1 MCIRDSAYITQVIT
15 PKAITATETNID
27 WQRLDVGLTTSVG
40 ITSHLYLFGFNTKD
54 NIPPVVI
61 QGYRV
66 GAQTNDSISVNFA
79 SVNDGSSVTGY
90 ATSTASVL
98 MVDNEISTTGITSAL
113 GTTSSIK
120 KYTVQSGPTSNILTI
135 GTHELLTGEKIR
147 VISDDGDLPE
157 NLTENTVYFA
167 IKQSST
173 QIKIASSKTNATL
186 GTAIVIYGGTKL
198 QIESRVSDKDSG
210 EIGSPIQFDPAN
222 SNWYIHAAT
231 NNDIYTTLN
240 TLGVGNLGNN
250 TPVSFIK
257 RIADERSLDEKV
269 YKLRVVV
276 PKELE
281 NAKNPEEGFIIQE
294 SSSTN
299 VRNVGDFTRTSIT
312 ESDYD
317 FNRNPRF
324 ISTCSASGTAIT
336 VIADVPHNLKA
347 GERIFVRNV
356 TDNSGTATGV
366 FNKGYNGSFLVS
378 TVVDDKT
385 FTYPTT
391 DTAGVT
397 HTVGNFTNDI
407 STRSTTLPRFERNN
421 LQSNFYIYRN
431 ETISSYIKDVQDG
444 IYHLFVLHADNAIPT
459 EFTGVKYGQNVVD
472 LYPQL
477 DRDNNH
483 SNPPASVSFGKRA
496 PIGDVS
502 TNDLRKSITRETTDK
517 LVKDFGYAKI
527 ISGISTGGA
536 MGVGHTTL
544 TFDRPHGFG
553 SIVTVSSIVGGS
565 SLTNGVY
572 HNVKLLN
579 EGTTTWDGATAKVT
593 VASNSV
599 TGVEII
605 EGGSGYISETLDI
618 DNSFTGGTGAK
629 VVVAI
634 SGISTNI
641 GDSLQITGVGTV
653 TDNVV
658 AISSITSST
667 SVAIAVTTGDPDI
680 ITGQFAINQGPKA
693 TIASVSTLDSA
704 TGISTFTFT
713 KSHGFVA
720 GSPFR
725 ILDNSNNKLGD
736 FFVKTVVGVN
746 TFSATTTVQL
756 ASPTTVLP
764 NGMAPATLTSDKED
778 ENIGS
783 RGLTFYDN
791 ETFNLGANV
800 TTGTSVEI
808 SLPNAGIGTTSR
820 FGLGSYIQV
829 GDEIMRVKS
838 ATTSGS
844 GNNELTVIRGSL
856 GTIQE
861 SHSSGEQ
868 VKKIKPIPIEFR
880 RPSIIRAS
888 GHTFEYL
895 GFGPGNYSTA
905 LPQVQVRTLTERE
918 EFLTQSQ
925 ERSCGTVVYTGMNNR
940 GDFFIGNKRVSSATG
955 QERTFDAPIPTVTGE
970 AVSYTHLTLPTNRE
984 V

>member
-1 MCIRDSAYITQVIT
+1 
-15 PKAITATETNID
+15 
-27 WQRLDVGLTTSVG
+27 
-40 ITSHLYLFGFNTKD
+40 
-54 NIPPVVI
+54 
-61 QGYRV
+61 
-66 GAQTNDSISVNFA
+66 
-79 SVNDGSSVTGY
+79 
-90 ATSTASVL
+90 

-431 ETISSYIKDVQDG
+431 EAISSYIKDVQDG

-472 LYPQL
+472 LL
-477 DRDNNH
+477 
-483 SNPPASVSFGKRA
+483 
-496 PIGDVS
+496 
-502 TNDLRKSITRETTDK
+502 
-517 LVKDFGYAKI
+517 
-527 ISGISTGGA
+527 
-536 MGVGHTTL
+536 
-544 TFDRPHGFG
+544 
-553 SIVTVSSIVGGS
+553 
-565 SLTNGVY
+565 SLI
-572 HNVKLLN
+572 H
-579 EGTTTWDGATAKVT
+579 
-593 VASNSV
+593 
-599 TGVEII
+599 I
-605 EGGSGYISETLDI
+605 
-618 DNSFTGGTGAK
+618 
-629 VVVAI
+629 
-634 SGISTNI
+634 
-641 GDSLQITGVGTV
+641 
-653 TDNVV
+653 
-658 AISSITSST
+658 
-667 SVAIAVTTGDPDI
+667 
-680 ITGQFAINQGPKA
+680 
-693 TIASVSTLDSA
+693 
-704 TGISTFTFT
+704 
-713 KSHGFVA
+713 
-720 GSPFR
+720 
-725 ILDNSNNKLGD
+725 
-736 FFVKTVVGVN
+736 
-746 TFSATTTVQL
+746 
-756 ASPTTVLP
+756 
-764 NGMAPATLTSDKED
+764 
-778 ENIGS
+778 
-783 RGLTFYDN
+783 
-791 ETFNLGANV
+791 
-800 TTGTSVEI
+800 
-808 SLPNAGIGTTSR
+808 
-820 FGLGSYIQV
+820 
-829 GDEIMRVKS
+829 
-838 ATTSGS
+838 
-844 GNNELTVIRGSL
+844 
-856 GTIQE
+856 
-861 SHSSGEQ
+861 
-868 VKKIKPIPIEFR
+868 
-880 RPSIIRAS
+880 
-888 GHTFEYL
+888 
-895 GFGPGNYSTA
+895 
-905 LPQVQVRTLTERE
+905 
-918 EFLTQSQ
+918 
-925 ERSCGTVVYTGMNNR
+925 
-940 GDFFIGNKRVSSATG
+940 
-955 QERTFDAPIPTVTGE
+955 
-970 AVSYTHLTLPTNRE
+970 
-984 V
+984 